1 MMMDDLRPV
10 ASPRVARIQG
20 IIHLYLRSL
29 AIVLLLLGL
38 MHWLVILGV
47 FVNPA
52 WRFEVMPIAWQTATI
67 VLAAGY
73 LVAGVGLWMRVAWG
87 VVIWVAAALFEIV
100 IHVGFTRYF
109 GLNPL
114 IVGFHLVTLAIYGAL
129 IVALRRAGTRR

>member
-10 ASPRVARIQG
+10 ASPRAERIQG
-20 IIHLYLRSL
+20 ITHLYLRSL

-38 MHWLVILGV
+38 MQWLVILGV

-52 WRFEVMPIAWQTATI
+52 WRFEAMPINWQAATI
-67 VLAAGY
+67 VLAVGY

-87 VVIWVAAALFEIV
+87 AVVWVAAALFEII
-100 IHVGFTRYF
+100 IHVGFTEYF

-114 IVGFHLVTLAIYGAL
+114 IVGFHIVTLAIYGAL
-129 IVALRRAGTRR
+129 FIALRRANKRR